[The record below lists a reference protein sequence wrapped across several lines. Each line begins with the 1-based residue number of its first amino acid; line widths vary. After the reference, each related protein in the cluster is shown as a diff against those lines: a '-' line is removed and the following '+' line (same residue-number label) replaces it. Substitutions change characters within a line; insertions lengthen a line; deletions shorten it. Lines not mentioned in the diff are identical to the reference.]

1 MKFIW
6 ITITMVLGLM
16 LFILVKQH
24 FIWAAPYLVLH
35 MSVITW
41 LKHRG
46 VLDNKY
52 PAFYTIM
59 LFMLPQLLF
68 SIAVHFDLPN
78 QGFDDENYY
87 KALKFNIFRAALIV
101 VEVPLLMEFFKRPK
115 FIRY

>member
-6 ITITMVLGLM
+6 IAVTIIAGLM
-16 LFILVKQH
+16 MFMLVKQH

-35 MSVITW
+35 LSAITW

-46 VLDNKY
+46 MLESKFPSFMVIL
-52 PAFYTIM
+52 

-78 QGFDDENYY
+78 HGFDEENYD
-87 KALKFNIFRAALIV
+87 KAMKFNIFRAALV
-101 VEVPLLMEFFKRPK
+101 LVEFPLLLEFFKRPK
-115 FIRY
+115 FNRY